1 MRRSLLLCPCLLLL
15 AGCGD
20 RDAPASWYYNTPPD
34 GDAAVDS
41 GAEGGDAAADGT
53 AETGQDATLEG
64 GSEDSSADGGEDSG
78 EDAGEDGGSTL
89 TSCNFGYDAMFTY
102 SLSAPLPA
110 PPPPQDVESDGPDTI
125 AHAEPPP
132 PHTYLLKDWRDVDP
146 EDIAMPAY
154 DDDMPLFER
163 ATDWTEPTRCFETP
177 TGVQLLTEEQAYDLY
192 RDIAE
197 KTTGVAMNTATDFRT
212 VLGLRGSYPG
222 QIAWHGNLPNRFNDT
237 LVLLWIDSAGA
248 KHVREFPVNTDTGA
262 YDFGYH
268 SSSSL
273 RPNRR
278 YQYVN
283 GWHNT
288 YNALHVDESGYRVRD
303 DANKNAHWDS
313 DRNGWLP
320 PDGNDDHDRTGSG
333 HNIHMGSLDAPLGT
347 APVNRWSAGCQV
359 IPGMANWT
367 AFITRAWTQMGDKVH
382 YFLVDTRDIP
392 YDVWQACTP
401 DGSHE
406 CPLPIDSLPFS
417 AVGDTTSGSEQF
429 DVYNCSSADESGPE
443 IVHVLHVDTVGT
455 LQVSVDC
462 QEPVDIDVH
471 LLDGDDANA
480 CLARAHETLTY
491 AITPGRYLIVLD
503 SFVDGGTVLSGSY
516 TLNVS
521 LN

>member
-1 MRRSLLLCPCLLLL
+1 MRRLLIPCTLLPLL

-20 RDAPASWYYNTPPD
+20 RDAPASWYYSTPPD
-34 GDAAVDS
+34 AAIESGSEAGSDAGVDAS
-41 GAEGGDAAADGT
+41 PVEA
-53 AETGQDATLEG
+53 GQDAAQEG
-64 GSEDSSADGGEDSG
+64 GS
-78 EDAGEDGGSTL
+78 DAGSDAEDGSTL
-89 TSCNFGYDAMFTY
+89 TSCEFGYDTMFTY
-102 SLSAPLPA
+102 AAPSPLPT
-110 PPPPQDVESDGPDTI
+110 PPAGPPKPDVDHESPDRI

-132 PHTYLLKDWRDVDP
+132 PHTFELESWRDVDP
-146 EDIAMPAY
+146 EDITMPGY

-163 ATDWTEPTRCFETP
+163 AGDWTEPTRCFETP
-177 TGVQLLTEEQAYDLY
+177 AGVQLLTEDQAYDLY

-197 KTTGVAMNTATDFRT
+197 KTTGVSMNTAVDFRT
-212 VLGLRGSYPG
+212 VVGLRGSYPG
-222 QIAWHGNLPNRFNDT
+222 QIAWHGNQPNRFNDT

-248 KHVREFPVNTDTGA
+248 KRVREFPVNTDTGA

-268 SSSSL
+268 NSSSL

-278 YQYVN
+278 YRYVN

-288 YNALHVDESGYRVRD
+288 YNALHIDETAYRVRD

-320 PDGNDDHDRTGSG
+320 PAGTEDHDRTGSG
-333 HNIHMGSLDAPLGT
+333 HNIHMGELDAPLGT

-367 AFITRAWTQMGDKVH
+367 AFITRAWTQMGDKVD

-392 YDVWQACTP
+392 HDVWSPCTP
-401 DGSHE
+401 DGSHA
-406 CPLPIDSLPFS
+406 CPLRIDSLPFS
-417 AVGDTTSGSEQF
+417 DTRDTAAQGSEQF
-429 DVYNCSSADESGPE
+429 DVYNCADADESGPE
-443 IVHVLHVDTVGT
+443 IVYVLHVDTVGT
-455 LQVSVDC
+455 LEVSVTC
-462 QEPVDIDVH
+462 QAPVDIDVH

-480 CLARAHETLTY
+480 CLARAHESFTY
-491 AITPGRYLIVLD
+491 DITPGRYLIVAD
-503 SFVDGGTVLSGSY
+503 SFVEGGTALSGSY